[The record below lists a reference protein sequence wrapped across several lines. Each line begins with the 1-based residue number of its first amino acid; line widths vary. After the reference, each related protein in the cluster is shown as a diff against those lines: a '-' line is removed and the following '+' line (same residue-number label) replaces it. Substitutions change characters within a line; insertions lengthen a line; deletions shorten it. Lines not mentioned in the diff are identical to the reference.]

1 MEFSEDFFKNS
12 AVVLRLLKMYIKEDL
27 NSKRLSKILFK
38 LRSLILRYQIMG
50 IKIKIMHFSLLLK
63 NIEKSFIKSSASV
76 LSARISFK
84 IYAL

>member
-1 MEFSEDFFKNS
+1 MPLISFLWSFLKIFFKNS

-50 IKIKIMHFSLLLK
+50 ITIKIMHFSVLLK
-63 NIEKSFIKSSASV
+63 NIEILVK
-76 LSARISFK
+76 
-84 IYAL
+84 